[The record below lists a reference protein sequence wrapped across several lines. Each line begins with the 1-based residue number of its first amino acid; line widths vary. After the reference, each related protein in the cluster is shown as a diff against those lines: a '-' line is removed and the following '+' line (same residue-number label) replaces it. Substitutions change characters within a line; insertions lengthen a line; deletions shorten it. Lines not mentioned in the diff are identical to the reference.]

1 MPPARATKAIP
12 LSRDSHVAMY
22 RQLAARLREAIAQ
35 GQYEPGGKIPAEQQ
49 LMHRFAVSR
58 ITVRQ
63 AVDALVKEG
72 LVIRQQGKGSFV
84 TIPVVHHDLHALHGI
99 FDELVAQG
107 HAPRTSLLEFEH
119 LVPAAALAQ
128 RFASGTRKLL
138 RYQRLYELRGRP
150 FAVTTVHLDPGSA
163 HLTRQQVQ
171 RNATYSILEDILGER
186 IGKADITIRYERAS
200 AELARLLQL
209 PRGAPL
215 MVFER
220 VSYDDKGMPRE
231 HSLYRARAEAYA
243 FSLTVSGKLPIT
255 QSLKAQ
261 RFGQPRV

>member
-1 MPPARATKAIP
+1 MIGIGAMPLPRATKAIP

-22 RQLAARLREAIAQ
+22 RQLATRLREAIAQ
-35 GQYEPGGKIPAEQQ
+35 GVYKPGEKIPAEQQ

-63 AVDALVKEG
+63 AVDVLVKQG

-84 TIPVVHHDLHALHGI
+84 TIPVVYHDLHELRGI
-99 FDELVAQG
+99 YDELVAQG
-107 HAPRTSLLEFEH
+107 HAPRTSLLEFKH
-119 LVPAAALAQ
+119 LVPAAAIAR

-138 RYQRLYELRGRP
+138 CYQRLYELRGRP
-150 FAVTTVHLDPGSA
+150 FAVTTVHLDPGTTQ
-163 HLTRQQVQ
+163 LTRQQV
-171 RNATYSILEDILGER
+171 RRHPTYSLLENVLGEH
-186 IGKADITIRYERAS
+186 IGKADITIRYEGAS
-200 AELARLLQL
+200 AEYARLLQL

-220 VSYDDKGMPRE
+220 VSYDDKGVPRE
-231 HSLYRARAEAYA
+231 HSLYRARAQAYE

-261 RFGQPRV
+261 G

>member
-1 MPPARATKAIP
+1 MSLERAAKAIP

-22 RQLAARLREAIAQ
+22 RQIATRLRDAIAQ
-35 GQYEPGGKIPAEQQ
+35 GAYKPGQKIPAELQ

-84 TIPVVHHDLHALHGI
+84 TIPVVHHDLHELHGI

-107 HAPRTSLLEFEH
+107 HAPRTSLLEFKH
-119 LVPAAALAQ
+119 LVPAPAIAERL
-128 RFASGTRKLL
+128 ASGTRKLL

-150 FAVTTVHLDPGSA
+150 FAVTTIYLGPDTARV
-163 HLTRQQVQ
+163 TRQQVQ
-171 RNATYSILEDILGER
+171 RHPTYSLLENVLGVR
-186 IGKADITIRYERAS
+186 IGKADVTIRYERAG
-200 AELARLLQL
+200 AEHARLLQL

-220 VSYDDKGMPRE
+220 VSYDDKGVACE
-231 HSLYRARAEAYA
+231 YSLYRARAEAYE

-261 RFGQPRV
+261 R